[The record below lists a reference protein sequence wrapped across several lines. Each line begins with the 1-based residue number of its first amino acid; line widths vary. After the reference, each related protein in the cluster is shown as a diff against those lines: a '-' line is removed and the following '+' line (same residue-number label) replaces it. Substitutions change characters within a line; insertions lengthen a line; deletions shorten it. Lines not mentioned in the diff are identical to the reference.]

1 MSKSE
6 FSRLVKLRPL
16 PAEPLKL
23 EASEAERAALAERFD
38 ITAVEALD
46 AKVTLEAKGEAV
58 VAHGDLTGR
67 IVQACA
73 ISGGDFT
80 TEVSEPVALRF
91 VPAAQRVH
99 EPDIEIELDAEELDE
114 VEYEGDTF
122 DLGEAL
128 AQTLGLAIDPYAEGP
143 GADEARE
150 KAGITSDD
158 EQRGPLAAMLEGL
171 KKD

>member
-1 MSKSE
+1 MSASE
-6 FSRLVKLRPL
+6 FSRPVKLRPL
-16 PAEPLKL
+16 PAEPLAL
-23 EASEAERAALAERFD
+23 EASEAERAALAKRFG
-38 ITAVEALD
+38 ISAVEALD
-46 AKVTLEAKGEAV
+46 ATVTLEAKGEAV
-58 VAHGDLTGR
+58 VAHGNLTGR
-67 IVQACA
+67 IVQPCA
-73 ISGGDFT
+73 ISGEDFT
-80 TEVSEPVALRF
+80 TEISEAVALRF
-91 VPAAQRVH
+91 VPAAERDH

-143 GADEARE
+143 RADEARE
-150 KAGITSDD
+150 KVGITGDD

>member
-1 MSKSE
+1 MSASE
-6 FSRLVKLRPL
+6 FSCPVKLRPL
-16 PAEPLKL
+16 PAEPLVL
-23 EASEAERAALAERFD
+23 EASEAERTALAKRFG

-46 AKVTLEAKGEAV
+46 ATVTLEAKGETV
-58 VAHGDLTGR
+58 VAHGNLTGR

-73 ISGGDFT
+73 ISGEDFM
-80 TEVSEPVALRF
+80 TEISEPVALRF
-91 VPAAQRVH
+91 VPATERNH
-99 EPDIEIELDAEELDE
+99 EPNFEIELDAEELDE
-114 VEYEGDTF
+114 VEIEGDTF

-143 GADEARE
+143 NADEARE
-150 KAGITSDD
+150 KAGITGDD